1 MVRELSVHQ
10 EHEVLLKLEQAGL
23 DKSLAQSIIN
33 SPGNALAKSMIGSIT
48 KISEEKSNP
57 SGRKAFELEIDG
69 TKILEQLIAD
79 GKYDWK
85 NSDIKEKNFPI
96 KDKTKRMA
104 TIELFHFGFDISSD
118 SAIKAMEKEGFR
130 PATIEELLALGAKH
144 PELQKEFPIIAL
156 GSVWR
161 GFCGDRH
168 VPVLCWSDSEREL
181 RLSRWDGDWD
191 GLFRF
196 AGVRNNA

>member
-48 KISEEKSNP
+48 KISAEEPKS
-57 SGRKAFELEIDG
+57 SGRKAFELEVDG

-85 NSDIKEKNFPI
+85 NPDIKEKNFPI

-104 TIELFHFGFDISSD
+104 TIELFHFGFDISSE
-118 SAIKAMEKEGFR
+118 SAVKAMEKEGFR

-156 GSVWR
+156 GSVWKNFDGYR
-161 GFCGDRH
+161 G
-168 VPVLCWSDSEREL
+168 VPELYWDDSERDL
-181 RLSRWDGDWD
+181 RLNDWA
-191 GLFRF
+191 GGWRGRYRF
-196 AGVRNNA
+196 AGVRNNT